1 MSIRETI
8 HGPWIERLKDHL
20 EVEKYSP
27 SATEKRLAAA
37 SRSWFTCGASAPE
50 LKWPRSLTYGLIWN
64 AAPLPQTPWPPAKR
78 HECLA
83 LGPDRRHP

>member
-64 AAPLPQTPWPPAKR
+64 TGCASTANAMAACQET
-78 HECLA
+78 
-83 LGPDRRHP
+83 